1 MEPAL
6 GLDPDTADLVRPYFR
21 THGRTRPTRT
31 LPVETLI
38 AATERGRTPE
48 HGCSREEAAICLLCR
63 SSQSV
68 AEIAAYRRIPLG
80 VARVLVS
87 DLADRGLVVVQD
99 TQQASG
105 DRPSINFMERVLR
118 GLHAMT

>member
-1 MEPAL
+1 VEPAL
-6 GLDPDTADLVRPYFR
+6 GLDAGTADLVRPYFR

-31 LPVETLI
+31 LPVEALI

-48 HGCSREEAAICLLCR
+48 HACSREEAAICILCR

-80 VARVLVS
+80 VVRVLVS
-87 DLADRGLVVVQD
+87 DLADRGLVAVQD
-99 TQQASG
+99 TPMASG
-105 DRPSINFMERVLR
+105 GRPSIDFMERVLR

>member
-38 AATERGRTPE
+38 SATERGRVPE
-48 HGCSREEAAICLLCR
+48 HTCSREEAAICLLCR

-68 AEIAAYRRIPLG
+68 AEIAAHRRIPLG

-87 DLADRGLVVVQD
+87 DLADRGLVVVQA
-99 TQQASG
+99 TQQAGG
-105 DRPSINFMERVLR
+105 DRPSIDFMERVLR
-118 GLHAMT
+118 GLHAMA